1 MSENFNIQLSI
12 LLMKSAKLVLV
23 IRRYGLMFSWK
34 AQIRKRS
41 ISRLHGSGFVTAATI
56 TNWSIFATLVRS
68 TCTASSTVRLKEL
81 RRGSTAT
88 IRQSSLDRFRLR
100 PQRVWR
106 DLRQQQILVQVRVR
120 SWHDNCSFIC
130 ITGCS
135 ATINSCHE
143 RKDCSVMLFSHDQQL
158 SPFALIIN
166 AVLWLSTLSDSDTC
180 TTLTLCTSESWNR
193 KRTLLQIICS
203 HCLQICLYTGLEFCG
218 AFVSSGTGPVTWRWS
233 ECLLDGRCTH
243 YGRCARVVNREA
255 IVACGMYAVATKDNF
270 SGIDSDDV
278 FHQYVGAY
286 YYGLFLLMGEALSM
300 KTLEDQ
306 MFAIFTTVLGALSMA
321 VIVGNVALVVDILF
335 FFGKWYRVPKEK
347 RIAVRSHE
355 LHVSPI
361 RSLDRVLDHF
371 GLSLMGILVI
381 FSQSLH
387 TIYEQRFLYI
397 SDGPSLS
404 KCSLSSTALHE

>member
-1 MSENFNIQLSI
+1 
-12 LLMKSAKLVLV
+12 
-23 IRRYGLMFSWK
+23 
-34 AQIRKRS
+34 
-41 ISRLHGSGFVTAATI
+41 
-56 TNWSIFATLVRS
+56 
-68 TCTASSTVRLKEL
+68 
-81 RRGSTAT
+81 
-88 IRQSSLDRFRLR
+88 
-100 PQRVWR
+100 
-106 DLRQQQILVQVRVR
+106 
-120 SWHDNCSFIC
+120 
-130 ITGCS
+130 
-135 ATINSCHE
+135 
-143 RKDCSVMLFSHDQQL
+143 
-158 SPFALIIN
+158 
-166 AVLWLSTLSDSDTC
+166 
-180 TTLTLCTSESWNR
+180 
-193 KRTLLQIICS
+193 
-203 HCLQICLYTGLEFCG
+203 
-218 AFVSSGTGPVTWRWS
+218 
-233 ECLLDGRCTH
+233 
-243 YGRCARVVNREA
+243 
-255 IVACGMYAVATKDNF
+255 MYAVATKDNF